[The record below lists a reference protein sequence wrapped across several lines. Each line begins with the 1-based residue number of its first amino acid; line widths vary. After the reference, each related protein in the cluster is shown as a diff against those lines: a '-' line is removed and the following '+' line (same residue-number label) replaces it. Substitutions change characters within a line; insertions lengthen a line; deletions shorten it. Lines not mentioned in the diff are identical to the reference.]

1 MGNEIGC
8 ENFYWKSLAQDRNLW
23 HAIVNMVTNLRIHY
37 IDANVK
43 SKRPT

>member
-8 ENFYWKSLAQDRNLW
+8 ENFYRKSLAQDRNLW
-23 HAIVNMVTNLRIHY
+23 QAIVNRVPNLRIHY
-37 IDANVK
+37 IEATVK